1 MAKERTSL
9 YYLKFAE
16 NFKSYK
22 TGDIIFKQGDPG
34 LMMYVVKEGTVELRA
49 EGVLLEIVEP
59 GHIFG
64 EMALIEGST
73 RSATAVAASDCK
85 VVPLDQ
91 DKFMFMVQQT
101 PYFAIEVLKIMA
113 RRLRTANHELTRNSG
128 IHRIEK

>member
-9 YYLKFAE
+9 YYLKFAD
-16 NFKSYK
+16 NFKSYT

>member
-9 YYLKFAE
+9 YYLKFAD

>member
-22 TGDIIFKQGDPG
+22 TGDTIFKQGDPG

-49 EGVLLEIVEP
+49 DGVLLEIVEP
-59 GHIFG
+59 GNIFG

-73 RSATAVAASDCK
+73 RSASAIAASDCK

-113 RRLRTANHELTRNSG
+113 RRLRTANHELARNSG
-128 IHRIEK
+128 VHRIEK